1 MCWIHA
7 FLLTEGMKIL
17 IFLVW
22 VWGRLSEGQVEE
34 EIFLV
39 ELQQIQGVEQD
50 PPVIMELF
58 AGGSEIGGWQE
69 GENVKKEDWGERWE
83 EKVVADNVQ

>member
-1 MCWIHA
+1 MV
-7 FLLTEGMKIL
+7 EG
-17 IFLVW
+17 
-22 VWGRLSEGQVEE
+22 
-34 EIFLV
+34 IFLV

-69 GENVKKEDWGERWE
+69 GESVKKED
-83 EKVVADNVQ
+83 